1 LREEKMVDKDPYRD
15 WIDEEKTAEEITAE
29 IEKIEKMK
37 KKERMVLPVL
47 VIAILLFSFIVI
59 GLYLI
64 LTYI

>member
-1 LREEKMVDKDPYRD
+1 MVDKDPYRD